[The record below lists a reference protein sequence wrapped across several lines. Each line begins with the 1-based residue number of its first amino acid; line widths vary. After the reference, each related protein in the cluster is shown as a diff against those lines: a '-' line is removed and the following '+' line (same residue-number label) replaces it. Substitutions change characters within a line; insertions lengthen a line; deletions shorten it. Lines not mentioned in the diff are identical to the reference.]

1 MLSRHSKY
9 LLFVPL
15 CLIFL
20 ASTFHY
26 RQEIPE
32 LSHAIT
38 EKIQDKVPTAVKP
51 SSLPPPSQETES
63 PAAGSSTPPP
73 PHENGATATEAL
85 ATTTPSPPPV
95 PTKHTFK
102 YKPQPT
108 ILPDP
113 IIDNFP
119 LAAAAQSAKE
129 LPPIPSWNRPPAK
142 HVRENTPLFI
152 GFTRN
157 WRLLQQVVV
166 SYITAGW
173 PPEDIYVVENT
184 GVMDSNAKS
193 LLSLQNPFFLN
204 HTRLHLLGVN
214 ILVTPT
220 LLSFSQLQNYYIWHS
235 IERDW
240 KHFFWGH
247 MDIVALSFENL
258 YENEQE
264 PSSDVVDAKHDYSDF
279 KSLYSMCVDEL
290 REATKN
296 ETTGEEKNWAMRFF
310 YYDKLALVNVAAF
323 VGIGAWDTQIPFYGT
338 DCDMHARLNMAGL
351 EIKEVPAG
359 WLIDVG
365 SSLDDLYT
373 LYRKVDSPPASFID
387 PQILEK
393 KIKDAAEAEKLAEV
407 EAADEAAKNKP
418 GAEDEKTSRSA
429 DPLPEPNQEV
439 KAGPVE
445 EKSKERKRDN
455 SKEAWF
461 EYLTGS
467 DPSSKPTK
475 WRSPDDAVNST
486 SFALLRETLEAMQH
500 SKATSSHG
508 RNMWQARQRGG
519 EGDPFYRDSA
529 GFERGIKMAIEHG
542 RGVFAEKWGHR
553 DCDIWELGLR
563 PEDAWRVEHDW

>member
-173 PPEDIYVVENT
+173 PPEDV
-184 GVMDSNAKS
+184 SS
-193 LLSLQNPFFLN
+193 RLLPYS
-204 HTRLHLLGVN
+204 HHS
-214 ILVTPT
+214 TP
-220 LLSFSQLQNYYIWHS
+220 
-235 IERDW
+235 
-240 KHFFWGH
+240 
-247 MDIVALSFENL
+247 
-258 YENEQE
+258 
-264 PSSDVVDAKHDYSDF
+264 
-279 KSLYSMCVDEL
+279 
-290 REATKN
+290 
-296 ETTGEEKNWAMRFF
+296 
-310 YYDKLALVNVAAF
+310 
-323 VGIGAWDTQIPFYGT
+323 
-338 DCDMHARLNMAGL
+338 
-351 EIKEVPAG
+351 
-359 WLIDVG
+359 
-365 SSLDDLYT
+365 
-373 LYRKVDSPPASFID
+373 
-387 PQILEK
+387 
-393 KIKDAAEAEKLAEV
+393 
-407 EAADEAAKNKP
+407 
-418 GAEDEKTSRSA
+418 
-429 DPLPEPNQEV
+429 
-439 KAGPVE
+439 
-445 EKSKERKRDN
+445 
-455 SKEAWF
+455 
-461 EYLTGS
+461 
-467 DPSSKPTK
+467 
-475 WRSPDDAVNST
+475 
-486 SFALLRETLEAMQH
+486 
-500 SKATSSHG
+500 
-508 RNMWQARQRGG
+508 ARQ
-519 EGDPFYRDSA
+519 EFD
-529 GFERGIKMAIEHG
+529 
-542 RGVFAEKWGHR
+542 
-553 DCDIWELGLR
+553 
-563 PEDAWRVEHDW
+563 